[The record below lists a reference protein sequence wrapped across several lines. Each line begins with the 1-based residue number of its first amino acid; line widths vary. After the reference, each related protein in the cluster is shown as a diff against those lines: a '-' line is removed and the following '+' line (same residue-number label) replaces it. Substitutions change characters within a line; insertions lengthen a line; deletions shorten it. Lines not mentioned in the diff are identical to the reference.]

1 MFSEQKNQPFYKRKA
16 GIVIL
21 SAIAVIIIAALSG
34 FLYVKSALGPVDQ
47 KSKQTVNIHIPNGSS
62 VPRIASIL
70 KENGLIK
77 NDQLFTYYA
86 KYKKA
91 SGFKA
96 GYFHLKKT
104 MDADKLIQKLT
115 AGGTDYAF
123 QLVIPEGKQ
132 LSDIATIIAN
142 QTTYTAK
149 EVTAKLDEKAFI
161 EKLKK
166 KYPKTVTSGIEKQTV
181 KHPLEGYL
189 FPATY
194 PFYDENEPLE
204 SIIETM
210 VKQTDHYVKTYEK
223 QMKKKKMSVHA
234 VLTMASLIEMEATEK
249 TDRAKISSVFY
260 NRIEKKM
267 PLQTDPTVL
276 YALGEHKSRV
286 LYKDLEV
293 DSPYNTYRNKG
304 LPPGPIANAGES
316 SWKAALN
323 PEKTNYIYFLAK
335 KNGEVVFTKTLK
347 EHNKAK
353 AKYITG
359 NGK

>member
-1 MFSEQKNQPFYKRKA
+1 MFSEQKKRPFFKRKM
-16 GIVIL
+16 GIVLL
-21 SAIAVIIIAALSG
+21 SVLAVIIIAALSG

-47 KSKQTVNIHIPNGSS
+47 KSKQTINIHIPNGTS
-62 VPRIASIL
+62 VREIAGIL
-70 KENGLIK
+70 KENGLIS
-77 NDQLFTYYA
+77 NDTIFTYYA
-86 KYKKA
+86 KYKNA

-96 GYFHLKKT
+96 GYFHLKQT
-104 MDADKLIQKLT
+104 MDADTLIQKLT
-115 AGGTDYAF
+115 SGGTDYAF

-132 LSDIATIIAN
+132 LSDIAAVIAN
-142 QTTYTAK
+142 QTNFSAK
-149 EVTAKLDEKAFI
+149 EVEANLDDPAFI
-161 EKLKK
+161 KTLMK
-166 KYPKTVTSGIEKQTV
+166 KYPKTVTSQVNGKQV

-194 PFYDENEPLE
+194 PFYREDESLE
-204 SIIETM
+204 TIIETM
-210 VKQTDHYVKTYEK
+210 IKQTDQYVKTYEK
-223 QMKKKKMSVHA
+223 DMKKRNMSIHD

-260 NRIEKKM
+260 NRLKKDM

-286 LYKDLEV
+286 YYKDLKV
-293 DSPYNTYRNKG
+293 KSPYNTYNNKG

-316 SWKAALN
+316 SWKAALH
-323 PEKTNYIYFLAK
+323 PEKTDYVYFLAK
-335 KNGEVVFTKTLK
+335 KNGEVVFTKTLN

-359 NGK
+359 SK